1 MRSTIMLILLMAWV
15 TAAFGA
21 DVSPG
26 LPFPPVDDGD
36 VPVYPKQVVPGEAI
50 DDLQNQQDR
59 QGERPMNGVLHTR
72 QDLPQEAVQTVDR
85 TLEEQQY
92 GKPTSKLRQKPR
104 PKVLDSIPVNRFS
117 AGYQKKGGD
126 GIDRDRDK
134 GAGLVIRPR
143 PGQTENVVIARGK
156 LNRIVTPYATPK
168 VLTVDSVE
176 TKVDGSSVY
185 IATDSE
191 TPVSLFITDA
201 ETGGAAS
208 LQLSPQSMVSPVEMR
223 IEADQGKLV
232 ERGDGD
238 PSYGS
243 RLFRQDSPYITE
255 VKGIMQALGKQLIP
269 SGFTL
274 VETNEDSIPVSV
286 CHAPN
291 LSFRL
296 GQVLAGTESRIFVF
310 IAQNNGTSPM
320 VFEESVC
327 ASESTLAVAAWP
339 KVRLAPGERTE
350 VYVLMRQ
357 PELKSGEETRPA
369 LL

>member
-1 MRSTIMLILLMAWV
+1 MRSTIMLILLMVWV
-15 TAAFGA
+15 TAAFGT
-21 DVSPG
+21 DLLPG
-26 LPFPPVDDGD
+26 LPFPPVDDGE
-36 VPVYPKQVVPGEAI
+36 VHLHPQQIVPGGAV
-50 DDLQNQQDR
+50 DDSQNQQGS
-59 QGERPMNGVLHTR
+59 QGRRPMSGALHTQ
-72 QDLPQEAVQTVDR
+72 QDLPQETTQPDEQTP
-85 TLEEQQY
+85 EEQQY
-92 GKPTSKLRQKPR
+92 GKPASKLRQKPR
-104 PKVLDSIPVNRFS
+104 PKLLGGIPVSSFS

-126 GIDRDRDK
+126 GIDRDK
-134 GAGLVIRPR
+134 GEGLVIRPR

-156 LNRIVTPYATPK
+156 LNRIVTPYADPK

-208 LQLSPQSMVSPVEMR
+208 LQLSPQAMVSPVEMR

-232 ERGDGD
+232 EGGDSD

-255 VKGIMQALGKQLIP
+255 IKGIMQALGKQLIP
-269 SGFTL
+269 AGFTL
-274 VETNEDSIPVSV
+274 VEANEGSRPDPV
-286 CHAPN
+286 CRALN

-296 GQVLAGTESRIFVF
+296 GQVLAGTESRIFVL

-320 VFEESVC
+320 VFEESIC
-327 ASESTLAVAAWP
+327 ASENTVAVAAWS

-357 PELKSGEETRPA
+357 PELKSGEEARPA

>member
-15 TAAFGA
+15 TAAFGT
-21 DVSPG
+21 DVPLG
-26 LPFPPVDDGD
+26 LPFPPVDNEE
-36 VPVYPKQVVPGEAI
+36 VPVHPQQIVPGGVI
-50 DDLQNQQDR
+50 DDSKNQQDS
-59 QGERPMNGVLHTR
+59 QGQRPMSGVLHTQ
-72 QDLPQEAVQTVDR
+72 QDLPQETTQPNEQTP
-85 TLEEQQY
+85 EEQQY
-92 GKPTSKLRQKPR
+92 GKSARKSSQKRR
-104 PKVLDSIPVNRFS
+104 PKVLDSMPISRFS
-117 AGYQKKGGD
+117 YQKKGGD
-126 GIDRDRDK
+126 GLDRDK

-156 LNRIVTPYATPK
+156 LNRIVTPYADPK

-232 ERGDGD
+232 ERGDGEL
-238 PSYGS
+238 SYGS

-310 IAQNNGTSPM
+310 IAQNNGTNPM

-327 ASESTLAVAAWP
+327 ASENTVAVAAWP
-339 KVRLAPGERTE
+339 KVHLAPGERTE

>member
-21 DVSPG
+21 DVPSG
-26 LPFPPVDDGD
+26 LPFPPVGDGE
-36 VPVYPKQVVPGEAI
+36 VPVHQQQIVPGEAI
-50 DDLQNQQDR
+50 ESLQNQQER
-59 QGERPMNGVLHTR
+59 QGRHLPGDNLGKQHE
-72 QDLPQEAVQTVDR
+72 LPQELIHAVEQAP
-85 TLEEQQY
+85 EEQQY
-92 GKPTSKLRQKPR
+92 GELTSKPSQKRR
-104 PKVLDSIPVNRFS
+104 PKLLDGTPVNRF
-117 AGYQKKGGD
+117 GTDYPKKGGD
-126 GIDRDRDK
+126 DIDRDK

-156 LNRIVTPYATPK
+156 LNRIVTPYADPK

-191 TPVSLFITDA
+191 MPVSLFITDT

-208 LQLSPQSMVSPVEMR
+208 LQLSPQAMVSPVEMR

-232 ERGDGD
+232 ERGDGE

-255 VKGIMQALGKQLIP
+255 VKAILQALGKQLIP
-269 SGFTL
+269 TGFTL
-274 VETNEDSIPVSV
+274 VEANEESSPDPV
-286 CHAPN
+286 CRAPN

-327 ASESTLAVAAWP
+327 ASENTVAVAAWP

>member
-15 TAAFGA
+15 TAVFGA
-21 DVSPG
+21 DVPPG

-59 QGERPMNGVLHTR
+59 QGERPMNGALHAQ
-72 QDLPQEAVQTVDR
+72 QDLTQEVVQTVDR
-85 TLEEQQY
+85 ESEVRQY
-92 GKPTSKLRQKPR
+92 GKSTSKLRQKPR
-104 PKVLDSIPVNRFS
+104 PKLLDGIPVNRFS

-126 GIDRDRDK
+126 GIDRDT

-156 LNRIVTPYATPK
+156 LNRIVTPYADPK

-232 ERGDGD
+232 ERGDGE

-255 VKGIMQALGKQLIP
+255 VKAILQALGKQLIP
-269 SGFTL
+269 TGFTL
-274 VETNEDSIPVSV
+274 VEANEESSPDPV
-286 CHAPN
+286 CRAPN

-327 ASESTLAVAAWP
+327 ASENTVAVAAWP

>member
-15 TAAFGA
+15 TAVFGA
-21 DVSPG
+21 DVPPG

-59 QGERPMNGVLHTR
+59 QGERPMNGALHAQ
-72 QDLPQEAVQTVDR
+72 QDLTQEVVQAVDR
-85 TLEEQQY
+85 ESEVRQY
-92 GKPTSKLRQKPR
+92 GKSTSKLRQKPR
-104 PKVLDSIPVNRFS
+104 PKLLDGIPVNRFS

-126 GIDRDRDK
+126 GIDRDT

-156 LNRIVTPYATPK
+156 LNRIVTPYADPK

-238 PSYGS
+238 SSYGS

-255 VKGIMQALGKQLIP
+255 VKGIMLALGKQLIP
-269 SGFTL
+269 TGFML
-274 VETNEDSIPVSV
+274 VEANEGSSSDSV

-296 GQVLAGTESRIFVF
+296 GQVLAGTESRIFVI

-327 ASESTLAVAAWP
+327 ASENTVAVAAWP
-339 KVRLAPGERTE
+339 KVHLAPGERTE

>member
-1 MRSTIMLILLMAWV
+1 MRSTIMLILLMVWV

-21 DVSPG
+21 DVPPG
-26 LPFPPVDDGD
+26 LPFPPVDDGE
-36 VPVYPKQVVPGEAI
+36 VPVYPQQVVPGGGGAV
-50 DDLQNQQDR
+50 DDSQNQQDR
-59 QGERPMNGVLHTR
+59 QGRHLTGDSLGNQHE
-72 QDLPQEAVQTVDR
+72 LPQEVIHAVDQTP
-85 TLEEQQY
+85 EEQQY
-92 GKPTSKLRQKPR
+92 GKPARKVRQKPR
-104 PKVLDSIPVNRFS
+104 PKVLDSMPISRFS
-117 AGYQKKGGD
+117 YQKKGGD
-126 GIDRDRDK
+126 DIDRDK

-156 LNRIVTPYATPK
+156 LNRIVTPYADPK

-191 TPVSLFITDA
+191 APVSLFITDA

-208 LQLSPQSMVSPVEMR
+208 LQLSPKSMVSPVE
-223 IEADQGKLV
+223 IQIDADQGRPV
-232 ERGDGD
+232 AGGEGD

-269 SGFTL
+269 TGFTL
-274 VETNEDSIPVSV
+274 VEANEGSSPDSV

-296 GQVLAGTESRIFVF
+296 GQVLAGTESRIFVL
-310 IAQNNGTSPM
+310 IAQNNGTSPI

-327 ASESTLAVAAWP
+327 ASESTVAVAAWP